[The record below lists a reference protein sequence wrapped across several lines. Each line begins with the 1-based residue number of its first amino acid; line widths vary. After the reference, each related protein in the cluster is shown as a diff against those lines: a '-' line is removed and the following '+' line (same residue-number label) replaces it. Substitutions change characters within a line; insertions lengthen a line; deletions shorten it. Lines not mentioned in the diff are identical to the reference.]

1 MSNENNP
8 IVISYPNQATAAKVV
23 DILVRKKPAG
33 WSRRSY
39 SSYFRE
45 EYALWIKRELDA
57 MDADKKA
64 RAFPYSQW
72 KNSTPNTI
80 YLRVNQAWHYL
91 REYMDPEGKYEK
103 MWHQVKI
110 SRVKG
115 YGVTLEYKELAS
127 DMPMGEVFVPRKDVC
142 KWKKSIDDY
151 LNDDSRTNPLHITNL
166 ILTPD
171 EVKRTTEELSD
182 LSTIQ
187 FSVRHNE
194 VKIIKVS

>member
-1 MSNENNP
+1 MSNEK
-8 IVISYPNQATAAKVV
+8 ITITYPNQALAAQVV
-23 DILVRKKPAG
+23 DILVRKKPVG

-45 EYALWIKRELDA
+45 EYALWIKRELDI
-57 MDADKKA
+57 MDEDKKP

-80 YLRVNQAWHYL
+80 YLRINQAWHYL
-91 REYMDPEGKYEK
+91 MEYMDTDGKYK
-103 MWHQVKI
+103 KLWHQIKI
-110 SRVKG
+110 SRVRH
-115 YGVTLEYKELAS
+115 YGVTLEFKEIAN

-142 KWKKSIDDY
+142 KWKRTIDDY
-151 LNDDSRTNPLHITNL
+151 LEDDSKIKPLHISNL
-166 ILTPD
+166 ILTPE
-171 EVKRTTEELSD
+171 EVKTVTAELSD

-194 VKIIKVS
+194 IKIIKVQ